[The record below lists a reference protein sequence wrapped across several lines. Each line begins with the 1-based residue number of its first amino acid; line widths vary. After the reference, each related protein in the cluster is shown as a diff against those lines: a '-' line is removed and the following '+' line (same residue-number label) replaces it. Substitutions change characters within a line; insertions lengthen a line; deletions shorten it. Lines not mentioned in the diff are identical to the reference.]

1 MCLNSWKVVGFYE
14 GEIMIHCVLQSESI
28 RVLRIRIQRCAL
40 GTVLRSDKDMGVGPQ
55 PKAGVA

>member
-1 MCLNSWKVVGFYE
+1 MGFYE